1 MRARAA
7 LRMALGAVFAWAA
20 LSKLPDM
27 AAFAELVANYRLLP
41 PAAVPVFAAVL
52 VGVEAVVGV
61 ALLAGL
67 GARAAA
73 GLAAA
78 LLLAFTVALAQA
90 LVRGI
95 DLACGCFGGGD
106 SASWWTVARDL
117 ALFAAALAS
126 AALGPGRL
134 GPRPAAPA
142 AG

>member
-1 MRARAA
+1 MRWRAL
-7 LRMALGAVFAWAA
+7 LRMALGAIFAWAA

-27 AAFAELVANYRLLP
+27 AAFAETVANYRILP
-41 PAAVPVFAAVL
+41 PAAVPGFAAVL
-52 VGVEAVVGV
+52 VGVEAVAAV
-61 ALLAGL
+61 ALLAGV

-73 GLAAA
+73 IVAAA
-78 LLLAFTVALAQA
+78 LLLAFTAALSQA

-106 SASWWTVARDL
+106 SASWWTVARDV

-134 GPRPAAPA
+134 LAPPPRRAAP
-142 AG
+142 